1 MNPRSPNCP
10 TLVRSLV
17 VVAGLAT
24 LGGCAT
30 MEPDYER
37 PAAPVPAQWPQGAAY
52 TVVATTDTAQR
63 SAADLAWEEFF
74 RDARLRQVV
83 AKALD
88 ESRPLRQAM
97 AAVEKARAQY
107 DVQRAALWPTVDAGA
122 SGNAARSLTGTAVD
136 GKNHTA
142 VNRAWQANVG
152 VSAWEIDLFGKTRSL
167 SAAALE
173 GYLATAEGARAVR
186 LTLVADTATAWLAL
200 AADRSRL
207 ETANAT
213 LTSAEATLT
222 LARRRLDVGV
232 ATRADVSDAELVYQ
246 QARSDVAR
254 YTAAVA
260 QDRNAL
266 ELIVGAPVDA
276 SLLPPALAAEGSAW
290 LAPVPVG
297 LSSTVLLARPDVLQA
312 EHQLQ
317 SANADIGAARAAFFP
332 SITLTTAG
340 GIASA
345 ALSSLFTGGA
355 WIWSFIPA
363 ITVPIFDGGANAG
376 NLAAAQAQQKS
387 DLAAYELA
395 IQTAFA
401 DVANALATRG
411 TIGEQLA
418 AQEALVAAA
427 DNSFTLAQARFAKG
441 VDSYLAALIAQ
452 RALYGSQQELVTT
465 RFTKLQ
471 ADVALYRALGGGTA
485 SEAQRAAALAPVTRA
500 N

>member
-1 MNPRSPNCP
+1 MKPRSPNRP
-10 TLVRSLV
+10 TLSRSLA
-17 VVAGLAT
+17 VACIAALA
-24 LGGCAT
+24 GCAS
-30 MEPDYER
+30 MAPDYER
-37 PAAPVPAQWPQGAAY
+37 PAAPVPAQWPQGPAYPAA
-52 TVVATTDTAQR
+52 ATASGAD
-63 SAADLAWEEFF
+63 SPAAELAWEDFF
-74 RDARLRQVV
+74 RDERLRQVI
-83 AKALD
+83 ARALD

-107 DVQRAALWPTVDAGA
+107 DVQRAAQWPTVDAGVG
-122 SGNAARSLTGTAVD
+122 GNAARSLAGTAPD
-136 GKNHTA
+136 GKNLTA
-142 VNRAWQANVG
+142 VNRSWQASVG

-167 SAAALE
+167 SDAALE
-173 GYLATAEGARAVR
+173 SYLATAEGERAVR

-207 ETANAT
+207 ETAGAT
-213 LTSAEATLT
+213 LDSALETLT

-266 ELIVGAPVDA
+266 ELLVGAPVDE
-276 SLLPPALAAEGSAW
+276 SLLPPVLAADSTW

-312 EHQLQ
+312 EHQLKA
-317 SANADIGAARAAFFP
+317 ANADIGAARAAFFP

-355 WIWSFIPA
+355 WVWSFIPA

-401 DVANALATRG
+401 EVANALATRG

-427 DNSFTLAQARFAKG
+427 DNSFTIAQARFVKG

-452 RALYGSQQELVTT
+452 RALYSSQQELVTT
-465 RFTKLQ
+465 RFTALQ
-471 ADVALYRALGGGTA
+471 ADVTLYRALGGGTA
-485 SEAQRAAALAPVTRA
+485 SEAQRAAALAPATRT